1 MVLTKALFY
10 GKIFMED
17 KILPGR
23 RAGSGSMAPGCPV
36 SPEKARLHNERRG
49 THLIFRK
56 GEKNMTMKETLR
68 KKAKG
73 KKGFTLVELVIV
85 IAVLAIIA
93 AIAIPT
99 VTNVI
104 NNANQSADASNAQ
117 SIELAIKTAQSE
129 CAAYNTNKS
138 EKVETMGLANGETI
152 TANATVT
159 LTKLLSAY
167 GVDAAVISK
176 PKVANDKFY
185 YDTATGKVVA
195 SNATDGTKPT
205 GTVLS
210 GNQNFEVAAN
220 GTLTII
226 DNS

>member
-1 MVLTKALFY
+1 MTKALFY
-10 GKIFMED
+10 GRIFTED
-17 KILPGR
+17 KILPSG

-104 NNANQSADASNAQ
+104 NNANSSADQSNAQ

-129 CAAYNTNKS
+129 VAANNTNES
-138 EKVETMGLANGETI
+138 T
-152 TANATVT
+152 NATTVKGSEDKT
-159 LTKLLSAY
+159 LKFLLKTY
-167 GVDAAVISK
+167 GVDADSVGLFDGGAGDK
-176 PKVANDKFY
+176 LKVAGQHFY
-185 YDTATGKVVA
+185 YNANSGKVVA
-195 SNATDGTKPT
+195 ATGQPKDYTLLTASTKY
-205 GTVLS
+205 TVK
-210 GNQNFEVAAN
+210 ED
-220 GTLTII
+220 TLTIGEAT
-226 DNS
+226 ST

>member
-1 MVLTKALFY
+1 
-10 GKIFMED
+10 MED

-104 NNANQSADASNAQ
+104 NNANSSADQSNAQ
-117 SIELAIKTAQSE
+117 SIEMAIKTAKAE
-129 CAAYNTNKS
+129 VAANQTTPSTRVDKLGSGGTLNTL
-138 EKVETMGLANGETI
+138 LAT
-152 TANATVT
+152 
-159 LTKLLSAY
+159 Y
-167 GVDAAVISK
+167 GVDSSVLTSPKISG
-176 PKVANDKFY
+176 DTFFY
-185 YDTATGKVVA
+185 NPTSGKVVA
-195 SNATDGTKPT
+195 KKTTSVSTTDWKQLDGTVT
-205 GTVLS
+205 TYTVASDSLTLS
-210 GNQNFEVAAN
+210 VDPKSA
-220 GTLTII
+220 
-226 DNS
+226 DSD